1 MVSFTWDKSLYRK
14 VGLYEAIM
22 SFCRIAREEFNN
34 DNAVFYP
41 VEVEKNGD

>member
-1 MVSFTWDKSLYRK
+1 MKNLED
-14 VGLYEAIM
+14 YEYSSIID
-22 SFCRIAREEFNN
+22 FCEMAREEFNN